1 MTHINNRLSAKHIA
15 YDLICCV
22 IGSALVGMALSVFT
36 VPNNIAP
43 GGVSGLATALA
54 YVTGIHVS
62 VLTLALNIPIL
73 LAAWRSMGKRTFFYT
88 LICTGL
94 LSLFIELA
102 DRYLPRYTGNVLIAA
117 VYGGVICGLGMGLLF
132 LRDITTGGT
141 DLLALL
147 LKKIFPN
154 VPSGAMLMCVDIAVV
169 VIAVAIFRDI
179 EVALTSAIT
188 IYVTSKVIDTL
199 AQGVEYAKVIY
210 VITDKGA
217 ELSAV
222 LNEHTARG
230 NTLIKAVGG
239 YTGAEKQ
246 LLITVTRRNVLSQT
260 LHLIKQVDPAAFT
273 FVTNSTEV
281 HGEGFRVD

>member
-73 LAAWRSMGKRTFFYT
+73 LAAWRSMGKRTFFFS

-169 VIAVAIFRDI
+169 LIAVAIFRDI

-230 NTLIKAVGG
+230 NTLVKAVGG

-281 HGEGFRVD
+281 HGEGFRAD

>member
-1 MTHINNRLSAKHIA
+1 MI
-15 YDLICCV
+15 YDFVGCV
-22 IGSALVGMALSVFT
+22 IGSALVGVALSVFT

-73 LAAWRSMGKRTFFYT
+73 VAAWRSIGKRTCFYT
-88 LICTGL
+88 LLCTGL
-94 LSLFIELA
+94 LSLFIELSE
-102 DRYLPRYTGNVLIAA
+102 RFFPQYTGNVLIAA
-117 VYGGVICGLGMGLLF
+117 VYGGVFSGLGMGLLF

-154 VPSGAMLMCVDIAVV
+154 VPNGVLLMVVDVTVV
-169 VIAVAIFRDI
+169 LIAVAIFRDI

-188 IYVTSKVIDTL
+188 IFVTSKLIDTM
-199 AQGVEYAKVIY
+199 AQGVDYAKVIY

-217 ELSAV
+217 ELSAE
-222 LNEHTARG
+222 LNKQTERG
-230 NTLIKAVGG
+230 NTLMSHAGMSFH
-239 YTGAEKQ
+239 
-246 LLITVTRRNVLSQT
+246 R
-260 LHLIKQVDPAAFT
+260 H
-273 FVTNSTEV
+273 
-281 HGEGFRVD
+281 